1 MLKHCYLQHHEEAS
15 MSTESS
21 AQSST
26 PPPAQPTPPGQPAG
40 RIRWRRFALILGPAA
55 ALTAVL
61 VGLTANGAIA
71 ASISVSGQEFLV
83 TSSQLNGTGFEQF
96 GSQVTGAHGTQPV
109 VVSAIHSATL
119 SHLCQQVK
127 VGGVTLTLHAG
138 DGSTPVSASNLI
150 VDASG
155 QSGSEAIFH
164 NITIGQDSGSLSED
178 PGESGQAGG
187 FGQEASSVTIDNL
200 VQDTWLTTAGTFT
213 LPGLTLGFG
222 GKC

>member
-1 MLKHCYLQHHEEAS
+1 
-15 MSTESS
+15 MSTDSKS
-21 AQSST
+21 ASL
-26 PPPAQPTPPGQPAG
+26 PKG
-40 RIRWRRFALILGPAA
+40 RIQWRRFALILVPAA
-55 ALTAVL
+55 VITATL

-71 ASISVSGQEFLV
+71 ASISVSGQQFLV

-96 GSQVTGAHGTQPV
+96 GSQINGPSGTQPV

-164 NITIGQDSGSLSED
+164 NITIGQDAGSLVRD
-178 PGESGQAGG
+178 PGTTGQSGG
-187 FGQEASSVTIDNL
+187 FGQEADSVQINNL
-200 VQDTWLTTAGTFT
+200 VQHTWLTTAGTFT

-222 GKC
+222 GSC

>member
-1 MLKHCYLQHHEEAS
+1 

-21 AQSST
+21 VQSST
-26 PPPAQPTPPGQPAG
+26 PPPTPPAPPSPSAG
-40 RIRWRRFALILGPAA
+40 RIRWRRFALIGGPAIAVA
-55 ALTAVL
+55 AILI
-61 VGLTANGAIA
+61 GFTANGAIA

-96 GSQVTGAHGTQPV
+96 GGQISGSSGTQPV
-109 VVSAIHSATL
+109 VISAIHSATL

-138 DGSTPVSASNLI
+138 DGSTPVSADNLI

-155 QSGSEAIFH
+155 QSGSEAVFH
-164 NITIGQDSGSLSED
+164 NITIGQDSGSLNQDPSSEG
-178 PGESGQAGG
+178 PAGG

-200 VQDTWLTTAGTFT
+200 VQHTWLTTAGTFT

-222 GKC
+222 GSC

>member
-1 MLKHCYLQHHEEAS
+1 
-15 MSTESS
+15 MSTETSV
-21 AQSST
+21 QSST
-26 PPPAQPTPPGQPAG
+26 PPPAPPSPSAG
-40 RIRWRRFALILGPAA
+40 RIRWRRFALIGGPAVAVA
-55 ALTAVL
+55 AILI
-61 VGLTANGAIA
+61 GFTANGAIA

-96 GSQVTGAHGTQPV
+96 GGQISGSSGTQPV
-109 VVSAIHSATL
+109 VISAIHSATL

-138 DGSTPVSASNLI
+138 DGSTPVSADNLI

-155 QSGSEAIFH
+155 QSGSEAVFH
-164 NITIGQDSGSLSED
+164 NITIGQDSGSLNQDPSSEG
-178 PGESGQAGG
+178 PAGG

-200 VQDTWLTTAGTFT
+200 VQHTWLTTAGTFT

-222 GKC
+222 GSC

>member
-1 MLKHCYLQHHEEAS
+1 

-21 AQSST
+21 VQSL
-26 PPPAQPTPPGQPAG
+26 PHG
-40 RIRWRRFALILGPAA
+40 RVRWRRLALILLPATA
-55 ALTAVL
+55 ITAVL

-71 ASISVSGQEFLV
+71 ASLSVSGQEFLV

-96 GSQVTGAHGTQPV
+96 GGQVTGSNGTQPV

-119 SHLCQQVK
+119 AHLCQQVK

-155 QSGSEAIFH
+155 QSGSEAVFH
-164 NITIGQDSGSLSED
+164 NITIGQDSGSLSQD
-178 PGESGQAGG
+178 PGAQGPVGG
-187 FGQEASSVTIDNL
+187 FGQQASSVTINNL
-200 VQDTWLTTAGTFT
+200 VQHTWLTTAGTFT

-222 GKC
+222 GGC

>member
-1 MLKHCYLQHHEEAS
+1 
-15 MSTESS
+15 MSTESPVAS
-21 AQSST
+21 LPQ
-26 PPPAQPTPPGQPAG
+26 GHV
-40 RIRWRRFALILGPAA
+40 RWRRLAIVLAPAA

-61 VGLTANGAIA
+61 VGLTASGAIA

-96 GSQVTGAHGTQPV
+96 GGQISGSSGTQPV

-155 QSGSEAIFH
+155 QSGSKAVFH
-164 NITIGQDSGSLSED
+164 NITIGQDSGSLGQD
-178 PGESGQAGG
+178 PGAEGQAGG

-200 VQDTWLTTAGTFT
+200 VQHTWLTTAGTFT

-222 GKC
+222 GGC

>member
-1 MLKHCYLQHHEEAS
+1 
-15 MSTESS
+15 MSTESKS
-21 AQSST
+21 ASL
-26 PPPAQPTPPGQPAG
+26 PKG
-40 RIRWRRFALILGPAA
+40 RIQWRRFALILVPAA
-55 ALTAVL
+55 VITATL

-83 TSSQLNGTGFEQF
+83 TSTQLNGTGFEQF
-96 GSQVTGAHGTQPV
+96 GSQIAGPKGTQPV

-164 NITIGQDSGSLSED
+164 NITIGQDAGSLVQD
-178 PGESGQAGG
+178 PGTSGQSGG
-187 FGQEASSVTIDNL
+187 FGQEASSVQINNL
-200 VQDTWLTTAGTFT
+200 VQHTWLTTAGTFT

-222 GKC
+222 GSC

>member
-1 MLKHCYLQHHEEAS
+1 
-15 MSTESS
+15 MSTESPVAS
-21 AQSST
+21 LPQ
-26 PPPAQPTPPGQPAG
+26 G
-40 RIRWRRFALILGPAA
+40 RVRWRRLAIVLAPAA

-61 VGLTANGAIA
+61 VGLTASGAIA

-96 GSQVTGAHGTQPV
+96 GGQISGSSGTQPV

-127 VGGVTLTLHAG
+127 VGSVTLTLHAG

-155 QSGSEAIFH
+155 QSGSEAVFH
-164 NITIGQDSGSLSED
+164 NITIGQDSGSLGQD
-178 PGESGQAGG
+178 PGAEGQAGG

-200 VQDTWLTTAGTFT
+200 VQHTWLTTAGTFT

-222 GKC
+222 GGC